1 MHLMVYY
8 AIYIMEYCIYYI
20 HMYICTP
27 HLLYLN
33 GKNFKWLTWGERAIK
48 WRDGVTTR
56 RHREECRLSL
66 EETGIA
72 AIRTHV
78 GT

>member
-1 MHLMVYY
+1 
-8 AIYIMEYCIYYI
+8 
-20 HMYICTP
+20 MYISTP
-27 HLLYLN
+27 HLLYLS

-56 RHREECRLSL
+56 RHREEFRLSFAG
-66 EETGIA
+66 TGIA